1 MMSRAAF
8 LLATILLAGCTS
20 DEFIGDQSL
29 ADANGQ
35 TPITF
40 SSGVPAVTR
49 TDKSGADAA
58 DDLGNQF
65 IVWGEKGTD
74 EVATAPVDGNLVFP
88 NYTVNYAAS
97 TAYTTTSNTKGW
109 EYVGYKYGSGG
120 TTTEFNYQDNI
131 TTKNGNADAVKASD
145 AVQTIKYW
153 DYGAAKYVF
162 PAVSADKGDL
172 AAGRVKIQKN
182 TSGTTVYDKG
192 YTITLDKDASNVYPS
207 LDKLYFADRKVISS
221 SNNTDRTQT
230 DTYGGNV
237 TFRFRNLVSQVRAG
251 VYETIPGYAISEI
264 KFYVNNNEATP
275 AQTAEAKDGDDQA
288 FGAVCP
294 NIKATNYEGALTVT
308 YYDNTVADTENQ
320 PKITADDTTPATN
333 LILGT
338 NMSTINTS
346 SLLGTT
352 ATAPTWDTN
361 GGTFTKVL
369 PQIGNSTNL
378 KLKADYKLYND
389 ITKEVIEVKGATAEI
404 PAKYLQWKPNYK
416 YTYLFKISDN
426 TNGSTGQSVTGLYPI
441 TFDAVEVVAEDGQAE
456 YITTVS
462 EPSITTFG
470 VKDGKY
476 SAGKAEY
483 EEGSDIYATF
493 MEGSE
498 VKELNLGTNVN
509 VYKATTTDATNFPIT
524 EASVA
529 EAIAETSSGTKK
541 ITVTNIN
548 SDASANFTAAPAK
561 VTTVPGE
568 DGVNKDINALK
579 LTGVKAGT
587 YAIEYEASTAWTGDY
602 KKVYKVIHVAAPV
615 TPTP

>member
-29 ADANGQ
+29 ADANGL

-120 TTTEFNYQDNI
+120 TTTEFNYQNNI
-131 TTKNGNADAVKASD
+131 TTKDGESAAVIASD

-162 PAVSADKGDL
+162 TAVSADKGDL
-172 AAGRVKIQKN
+172 AEGRVKIQKN

-192 YTITLDKDASNVYPS
+192 YTITLAKVSDTYPS

-221 SNNTDRTQT
+221 SNNADRTQT

-264 KFYVNNNEATP
+264 KFYVDNGSGEQTTEAQANSTS
-275 AQTAEAKDGDDQA
+275 A

-294 NIKATNYEGALTVT
+294 NITATNYTGTLTVT
-308 YYDNTVADTENQ
+308 YYSNTDGTSVENQ
-320 PKITADDTTPATN
+320 PKITASGSAVTN

-361 GGTFTKVL
+361 GGAFTKVL

-389 ITKEVIEVKGATAEI
+389 ITKEVIEVKGATAGI
-404 PAKYLQWKPNYK
+404 PAEYLQWKPNYK

-426 TNGSTGQSVTGLYPI
+426 TNGQTGTGGTPAGLYPI

-509 VYKATTTDATNFPIT
+509 VYQATTTDATNFPIT

-548 SDASANFTAAPAK
+548 SDASTYFTAAPAK

-579 LTGVKAGT
+579 LTGVKAGI

-615 TPTP
+615 TP